1 MKRLLII
8 TAIIFAC
15 NAVKA
20 NNIQVSNVSVVPA
33 NSTIKFDVSW
43 DNGWRSSTLN
53 NWDAAWV
60 FIKYKDEYNEWI
72 NLTLNT
78 TGNTIPA
85 GFTSKA
91 LFNGIYLYRS
101 TAGSG
106 TTTISNVE
114 IGIPAQQATGIY
126 DIKVF
131 ALEMV
136 YIPQASFFVGDN
148 TSGASVYSGNP
159 AANNVPATV
168 FTEGNGNVIY
178 DPLVSPSGGYLALPP
193 NFPKGYGAF
202 YIMKYELS
210 QGAYRDFLNTLTYDQ
225 QVNHTIAAPTSAI
238 GTGALVAIP
247 GTNRNYLE
255 IKTSGIIAGSF
266 IPAEYGCD
274 ANNNNIYDEA
284 ADGEWVACNYL
295 NWPDMAA
302 YLGWAGLRPIT
313 ELEYEKAARGIQLPV
328 AGEYAWGSA
337 FIGSTI
343 AILSNPNQNAEIVS
357 NPAVSIGNANY
368 SLTYPNSP
376 YNGPL
381 RNGIFATATST
392 RVSSGSGFYGVM
404 ELSGNLIE
412 RVICTANGA
421 GFSAITNLY
430 GLNANGYVSVTPADG
445 WPGAVAA
452 SSYLVNG
459 TQNAIGLID
468 RGGSWNNTNS
478 FLKTSYRVASLL
490 TNTPAVARD
499 AFHGCRGGKTAP

>member
-1 MKRLLII
+1 MKKLLFII
-8 TAIIFAC
+8 LFIAAFA
-15 NAVKA
+15 VTKA
-20 NNIQVSNVSVVPA
+20 NNIQVTNVSVVPA

-43 DNGWRSSTLN
+43 DNGWRSNVLN

-60 FIKYKDEYNEWI
+60 FIKYKDHTNEWI

-78 TGNTIPA
+78 TGNTIPS
-85 GFTSKA
+85 GFSSNA
-91 LFNGIYLYRS
+91 FFNGVYLYRS

-136 YIPQASFFVGDN
+136 YIPQAPFFAGDN
-148 TSGASVYSGNP
+148 TSGAGVFSREPTAS
-159 AANNVPATV
+159 NVPAYII
-168 FTEGNGNVIY
+168 TEYIGNNIY
-178 DPLVSPSGGYLALPP
+178 DPLITPSGGYLALPP
-193 NFPKGYGAF
+193 SFPKGYGAF

-210 QGAYRDFLNTLTYDQ
+210 QGAYRDFLNTLTYVQ
-225 QVNHTIAAPTSAI
+225 QVNHTISVPTSAI
-238 GTGALVAIP
+238 GTGALVTIS

-255 IKTSGIIAGSF
+255 IKTSGSTSGSS

-284 ADGEWVACNYL
+284 TDGEWVACNYL

-313 ELEYEKAARGIQLPV
+313 ELEYEKAARGIQLPI

-337 FIGSTI
+337 FAGSSI
-343 AILSNPNQNAEIVS
+343 AILSNPNQNSEIVS
-357 NPAVSIGNANY
+357 NAAVSVGNANY
-368 SLTYPNSP
+368 NLTYPNSP
-376 YNGPL
+376 NNGPL
-381 RNGIFATATST
+381 RNGVYATATST

-404 ELSGNLIE
+404 ELSGNLFE
-412 RVICTANGA
+412 RVICTTNGS
-421 GFSAITNLY
+421 GFSTVTNLY
-430 GLNANGYVSVTPADG
+430 GLDANGYVSVTAADG
-445 WPGAVAA
+445 WPGAVLANG
-452 SSYLVNG
+452 YYVNG

-468 RGGSWNNTNS
+468 RGGGWSSTNI
-478 FLKTSYRVASLL
+478 FLRTSYRVAALL
-490 TNTPAVARD
+490 TTTPAVVRD